1 MAESPAVP
9 LTLEGSWVLHQM
21 FRWNHADWRATPE
34 EHRDHV
40 IGEAVQAL
48 SPLEARSG
56 GEHPNQSAAY
66 SLLGHKGDLMFL
78 HFRDALEELH
88 KVEQTLARLEISDY
102 LEATH
107 SYVSVV
113 ELGLYESSAKTYAQ
127 LSERALEP
135 HSADWNTEVAEVVKR
150 QSTAMA
156 SRLYPEIPAAKHLC
170 FYPMDRKRDGTE
182 NWYQVPMAERQRMM
196 HEHGMIGRRY
206 ADSVRQIITGSIGF
220 DDWEWGVDL
229 FADDPLVFKKLIY
242 EMRFDE
248 VSAVYALFGSFYV
261 GLRLPFA
268 ELGSFLG
275 GKGD

>member
-135 HSADWNTEVAEVVKR
+135 H
-150 QSTAMA
+150 
-156 SRLYPEIPAAKHLC
+156 
-170 FYPMDRKRDGTE
+170 
-182 NWYQVPMAERQRMM
+182 
-196 HEHGMIGRRY
+196 
-206 ADSVRQIITGSIGF
+206 
-220 DDWEWGVDL
+220 
-229 FADDPLVFKKLIY
+229 
-242 EMRFDE
+242 
-248 VSAVYALFGSFYV
+248 
-261 GLRLPFA
+261 
-268 ELGSFLG
+268 
-275 GKGD
+275 